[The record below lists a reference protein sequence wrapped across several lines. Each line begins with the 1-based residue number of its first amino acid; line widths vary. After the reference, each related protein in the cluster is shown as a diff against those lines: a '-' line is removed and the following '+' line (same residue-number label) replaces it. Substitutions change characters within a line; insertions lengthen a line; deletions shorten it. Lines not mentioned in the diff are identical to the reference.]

1 MLAPPVTGAPWAPNM
16 PLPGSSKENSRE
28 FRRSRRHRTALCL
41 LGGAVASH
49 RLCSQRAAVRTR
61 RRIRELAAVRTD
73 EATSRFVTWMD
84 SSSIKRSAKLEILPD
99 KEGRCVVCTQRFDRG
114 ELLVQLPAAAA
125 ISVEMSPEAPLTPE
139 LKALEPWWRKHP
151 RSSIRLAAKLVFQR
165 EQFGPYIDMLY
176 PLEQIYAPWRWKEQ
190 DLQFLPQSLVLKAQA
205 RKEALEAAYQD
216 LEQEGLSDAIP
227 EDLFLRAHHAVA
239 SRAFAGEG
247 EVPSSRAAALAV
259 GGLSI
264 FAAGSAAALGVT
276 SVDFA
281 AMAGAALMAASGAVV
296 VTSQS
301 PQVLSLLPM
310 IDQVNHRSGAPPD
323 LQFDPTNG
331 LWQLRATRA
340 YEPGEEIVFSYG
352 DKDSDALLL
361 QHGFVEEDNGA
372 DQLRL
377 MVPEA
382 GSFGLSAEV
391 KSELAEAGIE
401 ELCFDGSLEKLPV
414 SKRSLT
420 EVVEATL
427 RCAAGDCRRSEDA
440 KVAQE
445 VSSPGIGRVLLCW
458 RGERR
463 KLLKAAATQW
473 QVEDLIAE
481 IED

>member
-1 MLAPPVTGAPWAPNM
+1 
-16 PLPGSSKENSRE
+16 
-28 FRRSRRHRTALCL
+28 
-41 LGGAVASH
+41 
-49 RLCSQRAAVRTR
+49 
-61 RRIRELAAVRTD
+61 
-73 EATSRFVTWMD
+73 MD

-239 SRAFAGEG
+239 SRAFAAQG

-352 DKDSDALLL
+352 DKDSFSQLLCALFDPVTVNADLPRNTIAYQVDL
-361 QHGFVEEDNGA
+361 ALISFEQNWFPKQDNGA

-401 ELCFDGSLEKLPV
+401 V
-414 SKRSLT
+414 
-420 EVVEATL
+420 
-427 RCAAGDCRRSEDA
+427 
-440 KVAQE
+440 
-445 VSSPGIGRVLLCW
+445 
-458 RGERR
+458 
-463 KLLKAAATQW
+463 
-473 QVEDLIAE
+473 
-481 IED
+481 